1 MPQHVLVTGA
11 AGYIGRHVVNAL
23 SDRGD
28 RVTAVVRPGSAERVP
43 APKRAGSVEAV
54 ELDVLAPE
62 TDLDALLE
70 AAGPGDGGAPDA
82 FIHLAWEKGFAH
94 AAPEHLLRLSD
105 HYRVLRHAAQAGV
118 GRLAVLGSMHEVGYH
133 EGAIT
138 ADTPTNPLSLYGIAK
153 DALRR
158 SVFASLG
165 ELTELLW
172 LRAYYIY
179 GDDRNNQSIFT
190 KLLEA
195 ADAGKTTFPFTTG
208 TRKFDFIRVEELG
221 RQIAVAASQS
231 EVTGVIN
238 VSTGTPVSLG
248 EQVEAFIAEHGLDIA
263 LEYGAFP
270 DRPYDSP
277 VIYGDATEITQ
288 ILAADERASRN

>member
-11 AGYIGRHVVNAL
+11 AGYIGRHVVTAL
-23 SDRGD
+23 SGRGA
-28 RVTAVVRPGSAERVP
+28 RVTAVVRPGSADRVP
-43 APKRAGSVEAV
+43 AATGEGPVDVV
-54 ELDVLAPE
+54 ELDVLSPAADIAPL
-62 TDLDALLE
+62 LD
-70 AAGPGDGGAPDA
+70 PAPDA
-82 FIHLAWEKGFAH
+82 VVHLAWEKGFAH
-94 AAPEHLLRLSD
+94 AAPEHMLRLSD
-105 HYRVLRHAAQAGV
+105 HYRVLRQFAEAGV
-118 GRLAVLGSMHEVGYH
+118 ARVAVLGTMHEVGYH

-158 SVFASLG
+158 ACFASLA
-165 ELTELLW
+165 EETALMW

-195 ADAGKTTFPFTTG
+195 ADDGKTTFPFTTG
-208 TRKFDFIRVEELG
+208 TRRFDFIRVEELG

-231 EVTGVIN
+231 DITGVIN

-248 EQVEAFIAEHGLDIA
+248 EQVEAFIREHGLEIE

-277 VIYGDATEITQ
+277 VIYGDATDIQ
-288 ILAADERASRN
+288 RILAADSGR